1 MFTSTASLVNTRNLI
16 VFPIERDSMD
26 LFRICSCFCILI
38 AAIFLPVSAAE
49 SGTSANQ
56 TINDQFVVKLPADWS
71 HFAVNSYAGMATGVM
86 DNNDITNVIS
96 IQVYQNMNCSQVI
109 EENLKVNLD
118 IFNAKAGIASLSE
131 PEYGTDNVTQYGK
144 YSDGKTSNLFLRLI
158 HGNVVAV
165 FGSYETMDDAK
176 EKSEEFSV
184 IAASVIPL
192 HPSVNELCVVENQKP
207 TPVPTTT
214 YKPRPVP
221 TVSNTIAP
229 TEAPVS

>member
-1 MFTSTASLVNTRNLI
+1 
-16 VFPIERDSMD
+16 MD
-26 LFRICSCFCILI
+26 LFRLCSCFYILI
-38 AAIFLPVSAAE
+38 AAVLLPVSAAE
-49 SGTSANQ
+49 SGSSANQ

-71 HFAVNSYAGMATGVM
+71 NFAVNSYAGMATGVM

-96 IQVYQNMNCSQVI
+96 IQVYQNMNCSKVM

-118 IFNAKAGIASLSE
+118 EFNAKTGIATLSE
-131 PEYGTDNVTQYGK
+131 PEFGNDTVSQYGK

-158 HGNVVAV
+158 DGNVVAV
-165 FGSYETMDDAK
+165 FGSYETMEDAK
-176 EKSEEFSV
+176 AKADEFTA

-192 HPSVNELCVVENQKP
+192 HTSVNELCVVQNEKP
-207 TPVPTTT
+207 TPAPTMT

>member
-1 MFTSTASLVNTRNLI
+1 
-16 VFPIERDSMD
+16 MD
-26 LFRICSCFCILI
+26 LFRLCSCFCLLI
-38 AAIFLPVSAAE
+38 AAVLLPVSAAE
-49 SGTSANQ
+49 SGSSANQ

-71 HFAVNSYAGMATGVM
+71 NFAVNSYAGMATGVM

-96 IQVYQNMNCSQVI
+96 IQVYQNMNCSKVM

-118 IFNAKAGIASLSE
+118 EFNAKTGIATLSE
-131 PEYGTDNVTQYGK
+131 PEFGNDTVSQYGK

-158 HGNVVAV
+158 DGNVVAV
-165 FGSYETMDDAK
+165 FGSYETMEDAK
-176 EKSEEFSV
+176 AKADEFTA

-192 HPSVNELCVVENQKP
+192 HPSVNELCAVQNEKP
-207 TPVPTTT
+207 TPAPTMT

>member
-1 MFTSTASLVNTRNLI
+1 
-16 VFPIERDSMD
+16 MD
-26 LFRICSCFCILI
+26 LFRLCSCFCLLI
-38 AAIFLPVSAAE
+38 AAVLLPVSAAE
-49 SGTSANQ
+49 SGSSANQ

-71 HFAVNSYAGMATGVM
+71 NFAVNSYAGMATGVM

-96 IQVYQNMNCSQVI
+96 IQVYQNMNCSKVM

-118 IFNAKAGIASLSE
+118 EFNAKTGIATLSE
-131 PEYGTDNVTQYGK
+131 PEFGNDTVSQYGK

-158 HGNVVAV
+158 DGNVVAV
-165 FGSYETMDDAK
+165 FGSYETMEDAK
-176 EKSEEFSV
+176 AKADEFTA

-192 HPSVNELCVVENQKP
+192 HPSVNELCVVQNEKP
-207 TPVPTTT
+207 TPAPTMT